1 MTTYIYTAKT
11 KPNSNAFFGIRN
23 LDADAVIEFDGFDD
37 DDGNVE
43 RYEIQS
49 SVRLDRFLDQQEGV
63 ISYKIV
69 GVTK

>member
-1 MTTYIYTAKT
+1 MTTYIYTVKT

-23 LDADAVIEFDGFDD
+23 LDVDAVIEFDGFDD

-49 SVRLDRFLDQQEGV
+49 GVRLDRFLDQQEGV
-63 ISYKIV
+63 ISYEIV